1 MKLANRKRCK
11 GQAIVEYIIIVV
23 IVAIAAL
30 AIMGM
35 YSDTI
40 RTKNA
45 GAASAL
51 GTEED
56 VKSEAESNSLD
67 TLKGLD
73 AEASNVG
80 GGN

>member
-1 MKLANRKRCK
+1 MKKIDRKKCK

-30 AIMGM
+30 VIMGM
-35 YSDTI
+35 FSDTI
-40 RTKNA
+40 RTKIA

-56 VKSEAESNSLD
+56 VKSEVENDSLE

-73 AEASNVG
+73 AEASNI
-80 GGN
+80 NP

>member
-1 MKLANRKRCK
+1 MRLNTKRRCK

-35 YSDTI
+35 FSDTI
-40 RTKNA
+40 RTKIA
-45 GAASAL
+45 GATSAL

-56 VKSEAESNSLD
+56 VKSEAEKKSAD
-67 TLKGLD
+67 TLKELD
-73 AEASNVG
+73 ADASNI
-80 GGN
+80 GN

>member
-23 IVAIAAL
+23 VIAIASL
-30 AIMGM
+30 VIIGM
-35 YSDTI
+35 FSDTI
-40 RTKNA
+40 RTKIA

-56 VKSEAESNSLD
+56 VKSEVESDSVN
-67 TLKGLD
+67 TLKELD
-73 AEASNVG
+73 AEASNIG
-80 GGN
+80 G

>member
-1 MKLANRKRCK
+1 MKLVNKKRCK

-30 AIMGM
+30 VIMGM
-35 YSDTI
+35 FSDTI
-40 RTKNA
+40 RTKIA

-56 VKSEAESNSLD
+56 VKSEVEKDSLD
-67 TLKGLD
+67 TLKELD
-73 AEASNVG
+73 AEASNL
-80 GGN
+80 GN